1 MGSVIRFLIS
11 LFNLVKKG
19 DIKKIDDAY
28 NAARKEFGE
37 LKDDVKKKIDD
48 TFEKGKNAKA
58 VEDRTK
64 DIAKGDPLGE
74 GEGILTLTDKIA
86 KKAENLK
93 KTLDENKVTEKSIL
107 EDALDAATGFRKSV
121 GSKDKSKPFQ
131 THRMEFQRED
141 PDYRVLG
148 GSRYAEGNLRTAIR
162 MFLRTEV
169 KEGRLKLPESDQF
182 KIDNY
187 SPMMEDDPIDVFRRY
202 YGEDALEAADDMAD
216 SLSRGESMRHY
227 EEIFRSEMP
236 PLKIKTEGA
245 GQYDQSILDAERIM
259 KEAAEDA
266 KNKKVLDEFD
276 IGGRKKNN
284 MGGIT
289 RASYAFGTGLK
300 LLRLFG
306 SKKKLKQAIED
317 AVDNLIPSGDKKVD
331 ADMAIDDMLEN
342 ANIDRDAVDQYDI
355 VDAYGKAY
363 DEILKKD
370 DFTKKLKQL
379 KNKPKPFPKIKDSTF
394 DENMPFDN
402 DAEKLAEIKMSNE
415 NFDLEKVI
423 QSSKANERLQL
434 MKKYPGIDEG
444 LLDNIINDPDPQRK
458 AEVLATLDEAMAMGR
473 KGMGTEKIIEV
484 LKSTSRTKQ
493 ASGGLSYLMGM

>member
-131 THRMEFQRED
+131 TYRMEFQREN
-141 PDYRVLG
+141 PDYRVPG

-300 LLRLFG
+300 LIKIFG
-306 SKKKLKQAIED
+306 SAKKLKQAIKE
-317 AVDNLIPSGDKKVD
+317 AVENLNPSGDKKLD

-342 ANIDRDAVDQYDI
+342 ANVDRDLVDQYDI
-355 VDAYGKAY
+355 VDAYGEAY
-363 DEILKKD
+363 DEIIKASDNLPG
-370 DFTKKLKQL
+370 FTKKV
-379 KNKPKPFPKIKDSTF
+379 F
-394 DENMPFDN
+394 DDVDVE
-402 DAEKLAEIKMSNE
+402 
-415 NFDLEKVI
+415 LEKKFPGVTKEI

-434 MKKYPGIDEG
+434 MEKYPGIDEG
-444 LLDNIINDPDPQRK
+444 LLDNIINDPDPQHK
-458 AEVLATLDEAMAMGR
+458 AEVLATLDEAMTMGQ
-473 KGMGTEKIIEV
+473 KGMDTEKIIEV

>member
-48 TFEKGKNAKA
+48 TFEQGKNAKA

-93 KTLDENKVTEKSIL
+93 KTLDENKVTEESIL

-131 THRMEFQRED
+131 TYRMEFQREN
-141 PDYRVLG
+141 PDYRVPG

-259 KEAAEDA
+259 KEAIEDA

-276 IGGRKKNN
+276 IGGRKNNN

-300 LLRLFG
+300 LIKLFG
-306 SKKKLKQAIED
+306 SKKKLKQAIKEAVED
-317 AVDNLIPSGDKKVD
+317 LIPSGDKKVD
-331 ADMAIDDMLEN
+331 ADVAIDNMLEN
-342 ANIDRDAVDQYDI
+342 ANVDRDLVDQYDI
-355 VDAYGKAY
+355 VDAYGEAY
-363 DEILKKD
+363 DEIIKASDNLPG
-370 DFTKKLKQL
+370 FTKKV
-379 KNKPKPFPKIKDSTF
+379 F
-394 DENMPFDN
+394 DDVDVE
-402 DAEKLAEIKMSNE
+402 
-415 NFDLEKVI
+415 LEKKFPGVTKEI

-444 LLDNIINDPDPQRK
+444 LLDNIINDPDPQHK
-458 AEVLATLDEAMAMGR
+458 AEVLATLDEAMTMGQ
-473 KGMGTEKIIEV
+473 KGMDTEKIIEV

>member
-93 KTLDENKVTEKSIL
+93 KTLDENKVTEESIL

-131 THRMEFQRED
+131 TYRMDFQREN

-289 RASYAFGTGLK
+289 RASYAFGTGIK
-300 LLRLFG
+300 LIKIFG
-306 SKKKLKQAIED
+306 SAKKLKQAIKEAVED
-317 AVDNLIPSGDKKVD
+317 LIPSGDKKVD
-331 ADMAIDDMLEN
+331 ADVAIDNMLEN
-342 ANIDRDAVDQYDI
+342 ANVDRDLVDQYDI
-355 VDAYGKAY
+355 VDAYGEAY
-363 DEILKKD
+363 DEIIKASDNLPG
-370 DFTKKLKQL
+370 FTKKV
-379 KNKPKPFPKIKDSTF
+379 F
-394 DENMPFDN
+394 DDVDVE
-402 DAEKLAEIKMSNE
+402 
-415 NFDLEKVI
+415 LEKKFPGVTKEI

-444 LLDNIINDPDPQRK
+444 LLDNIINDPDPQHK

-473 KGMGTEKIIEV
+473 KGMDTEKIIEV

>member
-48 TFEKGKNAKA
+48 TFEQGKNAKA

-93 KTLDENKVTEKSIL
+93 KTLDENKVTEESIL
-107 EDALDAATGFRKSV
+107 EDAIDAATGFRKSV

-131 THRMEFQRED
+131 TYRMEFQREN

-289 RASYAFGTGLK
+289 RASYAFGTGIK
-300 LLRLFG
+300 LIKIFG
-306 SKKKLKQAIED
+306 SKKKLKQAIKEAVED
-317 AVDNLIPSGDKKVD
+317 LIPSGDKKLD
-331 ADMAIDDMLEN
+331 ADVAIDNMLEN
-342 ANIDRDAVDQYDI
+342 ANVDRDLVDQYDI
-355 VDAYGKAY
+355 VDAYGEAY
-363 DEILKKD
+363 DEIIKASDNLPG
-370 DFTKKLKQL
+370 FTKKV
-379 KNKPKPFPKIKDSTF
+379 F
-394 DENMPFDN
+394 DDVDVE
-402 DAEKLAEIKMSNE
+402 
-415 NFDLEKVI
+415 LEKKFPGVTKEI

-434 MKKYPGIDEG
+434 MEKYPGIDEG
-444 LLDNIINDPDPQRK
+444 LLDNIINDPDPQHK
-458 AEVLATLDEAMAMGR
+458 AEVLATLDEAMTMGQ
-473 KGMGTEKIIEV
+473 KGMDTEKIIEV

>member
-93 KTLDENKVTEKSIL
+93 KTLDENKVTEESIL
-107 EDALDAATGFRKSV
+107 KDALDAATGFRKSV

-131 THRMEFQRED
+131 TYRMDFQREN
-141 PDYRVLG
+141 PDYRVPG

-300 LLRLFG
+300 LIKLFG
-306 SKKKLKQAIED
+306 SKKKLKQAIKEAVED
-317 AVDNLIPSGDKKVD
+317 LIPSGDKKVD
-331 ADMAIDDMLEN
+331 ADVAIDNMLEN
-342 ANIDRDAVDQYDI
+342 ANVDRDLVDQYDI
-355 VDAYGKAY
+355 VDAYGEAY
-363 DEILKKD
+363 DEIIKASDNLPG
-370 DFTKKLKQL
+370 FTKKV
-379 KNKPKPFPKIKDSTF
+379 F
-394 DENMPFDN
+394 DDVDVE
-402 DAEKLAEIKMSNE
+402 
-415 NFDLEKVI
+415 LEKKFPGVTKEI

-434 MKKYPGIDEG
+434 MEKYPGIDEG
-444 LLDNIINDPDPQRK
+444 LLDNIINDPDPQNK
-458 AEVLATLDEAMAMGR
+458 AEVLATLDEAMTMGQ
-473 KGMGTEKIIEV
+473 KGMDTEKIIEV

>member
-48 TFEKGKNAKA
+48 TFEQGKNAKA
-58 VEDRTK
+58 LEDRTK

-74 GEGILTLTDKIA
+74 GEGILTLTDKLA

-93 KTLDENKVTEKSIL
+93 KTLDENKVTEESIL

-131 THRMEFQRED
+131 TYRMEFQREN

-182 KIDNY
+182 KIDKY

-300 LLRLFG
+300 LIKIFG
-306 SKKKLKQAIED
+306 SKKKLKQAIKEAVED
-317 AVDNLIPSGDKKVD
+317 LMPSGDKKVD
-331 ADMAIDDMLEN
+331 ADVAIDNMLEN
-342 ANIDRDAVDQYDI
+342 ANVDRDLVDQYDI
-355 VDAYGKAY
+355 VDAYGEAY
-363 DEILKKD
+363 DEIIKASDNLPG
-370 DFTKKLKQL
+370 FTKKV
-379 KNKPKPFPKIKDSTF
+379 F
-394 DENMPFDN
+394 DDVDVE
-402 DAEKLAEIKMSNE
+402 
-415 NFDLEKVI
+415 LEKKFPGVTKEI

-434 MKKYPGIDEG
+434 MEKYPGIDEG
-444 LLDNIINDPDPQRK
+444 LLDNIINDPDPQHK
-458 AEVLATLDEAMAMGR
+458 AEVLATLDEAMTMGQ
-473 KGMGTEKIIEV
+473 KGMDTEKIIEV

>member
-48 TFEKGKNAKA
+48 TFEQGKNAKA

-131 THRMEFQRED
+131 TYRMEFQREN
-141 PDYRVLG
+141 PDYRVPG

-259 KEAAEDA
+259 KEAIEDA

-300 LLRLFG
+300 LIKLFG
-306 SKKKLKQAIED
+306 SKKKLKQAIKEAVED
-317 AVDNLIPSGDKKVD
+317 LIPSGDKKVD
-331 ADMAIDDMLEN
+331 ADVAIDNMLEN
-342 ANIDRDAVDQYDI
+342 ANVDRDLVDQYDI
-355 VDAYGKAY
+355 VDAYGEAY
-363 DEILKKD
+363 DEIIKASDNLPG
-370 DFTKKLKQL
+370 FTKKV
-379 KNKPKPFPKIKDSTF
+379 F
-394 DENMPFDN
+394 DDVDVE
-402 DAEKLAEIKMSNE
+402 
-415 NFDLEKVI
+415 LEKKFPGVTKEI

-444 LLDNIINDPDPQRK
+444 LLDNIINDPDPQHK
-458 AEVLATLDEAMAMGR
+458 AEVLATLDEAMTMGQ
-473 KGMGTEKIIEV
+473 KGMDTEKIIEV

>member
-48 TFEKGKNAKA
+48 TFEQGKNAKA

-93 KTLDENKVTEKSIL
+93 KTLDENKVTEESIL
-107 EDALDAATGFRKSV
+107 EDAIDAATGFRKSV

-131 THRMEFQRED
+131 TYRMEFQREN

-289 RASYAFGTGLK
+289 RASYAFGTGIK
-300 LLRLFG
+300 LIKIFG
-306 SKKKLKQAIED
+306 SKKKLKQAIKEAVED
-317 AVDNLIPSGDKKVD
+317 LIPSGDKKVD
-331 ADMAIDDMLEN
+331 ADVAIDNMLEN
-342 ANIDRDAVDQYDI
+342 ANVDRDLVDQYDI
-355 VDAYGKAY
+355 VDAYGEAY
-363 DEILKKD
+363 DEIIKASDNLPG
-370 DFTKKLKQL
+370 FTKKV
-379 KNKPKPFPKIKDSTF
+379 F
-394 DENMPFDN
+394 DDVDVE
-402 DAEKLAEIKMSNE
+402 
-415 NFDLEKVI
+415 LEKKFPGVTKEI

-434 MKKYPGIDEG
+434 MEKYPGIDEG
-444 LLDNIINDPDPQRK
+444 LLDNIINDPDPQHK
-458 AEVLATLDEAMAMGR
+458 AEVLATLDEAMTMGQ
-473 KGMGTEKIIEV
+473 KGMDTEKIIEV

>member
-48 TFEKGKNAKA
+48 TFEQGKNAKA

-74 GEGILTLTDKIA
+74 GEGILTLTDKLA

-93 KTLDENKVTEKSIL
+93 KTLDENKVTEESIL

-131 THRMEFQRED
+131 TYRMEFQREN

-182 KIDNY
+182 KIDKY

-266 KNKKVLDEFD
+266 KNKKVLEEFD

-300 LLRLFG
+300 LIKLFG
-306 SKKKLKQAIED
+306 SKKKLKQAIKEAVED
-317 AVDNLIPSGDKKVD
+317 LIPSGDKKVD
-331 ADMAIDDMLEN
+331 ADVAIDNMLEN
-342 ANIDRDAVDQYDI
+342 ANVDRDLVDQYDI
-355 VDAYGKAY
+355 VDAYGEAY
-363 DEILKKD
+363 DEIIKASDNLPG
-370 DFTKKLKQL
+370 FTKKV
-379 KNKPKPFPKIKDSTF
+379 F
-394 DENMPFDN
+394 DDVDVE
-402 DAEKLAEIKMSNE
+402 
-415 NFDLEKVI
+415 LEKKFPGVTKEI

-444 LLDNIINDPDPQRK
+444 LLDNIINDPDPQHK
-458 AEVLATLDEAMAMGR
+458 AEVLATLDEAMTMGQ
-473 KGMGTEKIIEV
+473 KGMDTEKIIEV